1 VRPAGRQQ
9 PIVLQNAT
17 IHSVTKGTF
26 SGSIVIRNGLIAEVG
41 DKVLAPMGAKI
52 IDLGGK
58 HITPGLID
66 CHTHIALVSTNEG
79 SVSVSSMVA
88 MRDVIDPED
97 PAIFRDLAG
106 GTTTAN
112 LLHARPMPS
121 AV

>member
-1 VRPAGRQQ
+1 MT
-9 PIVLQNAT
+9 IVGQL
-17 IHSVTKGTF
+17 VTDRDEASGWGTHAEPPVC
-26 SGSIVIRNGLIAEVG
+26 VIRNGMIAEVG

-52 IDLGGK
+52 IDLSGK

-106 GTTTAN
+106 GTTDRKST
-112 LLHARPMPS
+112 R
-121 AV
+121 